1 MRSSME
7 IRGVDIV
14 VIPAYQPPDTLLK
27 LVRDITAVGYGVIV
41 VDDGSDDGK
50 QWIFEELESL
60 EDVTVLR
67 HFDNLGKG
75 AALKTAYRYI
85 IDEVKDPSTYIVTM
99 DANGQHLPEDM
110 ERVVMTARSNP
121 GALVLGVRDFDRSIP
136 MRSKLGN
143 KFTRTVFHMVSHAKV
158 TDTQTG
164 LRAFGYSLLDYMM
177 QTKGSG
183 YEYEM
188 NVLLNAPRNGIP
200 IVEIPIQTLYLD
212 KSNASSHYHP
222 LRDSLKILTT
232 ILKFASASLASFT
245 LDYVLFMAFSSALRN
260 VVNGLIIG
268 NIAARVLSGLFN
280 YLVNRNLVFRDK
292 SDARW
297 TLLEYILLAIGIL
310 FANNALLTVF
320 VYGLAIPAWL
330 AKIMAEAML
339 FLVSLGIQAKCIFH
353 KDKTIRIDIKTERA
367 NGCGTNDSKAST

>member
-143 KFTRTVFHMVSHAKV
+143 KFTRTVFTWSA
-158 TDTQTG
+158 TQ
-164 LRAFGYSLLDYMM
+164 
-177 QTKGSG
+177 K
-183 YEYEM
+183 
-188 NVLLNAPRNGIP
+188 
-200 IVEIPIQTLYLD
+200 
-212 KSNASSHYHP
+212 
-222 LRDSLKILTT
+222 
-232 ILKFASASLASFT
+232 
-245 LDYVLFMAFSSALRN
+245 
-260 VVNGLIIG
+260 
-268 NIAARVLSGLFN
+268 
-280 YLVNRNLVFRDK
+280 
-292 SDARW
+292 
-297 TLLEYILLAIGIL
+297 
-310 FANNALLTVF
+310 
-320 VYGLAIPAWL
+320 
-330 AKIMAEAML
+330 
-339 FLVSLGIQAKCIFH
+339 
-353 KDKTIRIDIKTERA
+353 
-367 NGCGTNDSKAST
+367 